1 MSIQGTPGP
10 DLIDENYTGDPEG
23 DRVDSG
29 VATRPGGEPND
40 DLILAGDGDD
50 TVLAGEG
57 NDEVYGEAGDDLIY
71 GKAGDDLLYG
81 GPGDDTLIGG
91 DGNDTLFGGTGSDT
105 LFGEDG
111 DDVLV
116 GGPGPNMIYGG
127 ADRDL
132 IIGATPGDYI
142 DGGEEGDDF
151 DTLDLR
157 DSGPLSVVYDS
168 DNPENGTIT
177 FFDPDGAETG
187 TARFE
192 NIENV
197 LLPDAPSDV
206 TPVANPDTATTD
218 EDTPVI
224 IDVLDN
230 DTDPNGD
237 PLTVIS
243 ATAGNGTVEINPDGT
258 LTYSPDADYN
268 GADEIAYTITD
279 PDGNTASSTVAVT
292 IVPVNDDPVA
302 NPDFATTPLMTP
314 VVIDVLDNDTD
325 VDGDPL
331 TVTAAT
337 APNGTVVINADG
349 TLTYTPDDGF
359 SGVDDITYTITD
371 GQGGFD
377 TSTATVTVAAA
388 GPGLDGIVQGTD
400 GDDVIDIDYLGD
412 PQGDRIDNG
421 DAILPGQAP
430 DDDIVFAGEGND
442 IVLAGAGND
451 LVFGGSGDDSL
462 FGGAGDD
469 TLYGG
474 AGNDLLDGGEGAN
487 RLFGGDDRDTFVN
500 IGPDDFIDGGEGG
513 DDFDTLDLRGSV
525 APGGSLRVSFSAE
538 NPENG
543 TVTFRDADG
552 AVTGTAT
559 FINIENVVPCFT
571 PGTAIATA
579 RGERLVQD
587 LRVGDRI
594 ITRDNGIQEIRW
606 IGAKPLS
613 AQDMARNPHLRPVL
627 IKRGA
632 LGDNLPERDMM
643 VSPNHRM
650 LVNNEKTALYF
661 EENEVLAAAKHM
673 TGAEGVEE
681 ATASTTTYIH
691 FMFDQHEVVL
701 SNGCWSESFQ
711 PGDYSLQGLGNAQ
724 RAEILELFPELGTKK
739 GLEGY
744 HAARRS
750 LKRHETML
758 VAR

>member
-1 MSIQGTPGP
+1 MSILGTPGP
-10 DLIDENYTGDPEG
+10 DIIDQNYTGDPEG
-23 DRVDSG
+23 NRVDSG
-29 VATRPGGEPND
+29 VATRPDGRPND
-40 DLILAGDGDD
+40 DLILAGAGDD

-57 NDEVYGEAGDDLIY
+57 DDEVYGEEGDDLIY
-71 GKAGDDLLYG
+71 GKAGDDLLFG
-81 GPGDDTLIGG
+81 GPGDDLLFGG
-91 DGNDTLFGGTGSDT
+91 EGNDTLFGGTGSDT
-105 LFGEDG
+105 LYGEAG

-116 GGPGPNMIYGG
+116 GGPGPNVIYGG

-132 IIGATPGDYI
+132 IIGATPGDFI
-142 DGGEEGDDF
+142 DGGEAGDDF

-177 FFDPDGAETG
+177 FFDPEGAAIG
-187 TARFE
+187 TARFV

-197 LLPDAPSDV
+197 VMPEELDV
-206 TPVANPDTATTD
+206 TPVANPDVATTD

-224 IDVLDN
+224 IDVLAN
-230 DTDPNGD
+230 DTDPNDD

-243 ATAGNGTVEINPDGT
+243 ATATNGTVEINPDGT
-258 LTYSPDADYN
+258 LTYTPDADYN

-292 IVPVNDDPVA
+292 IVPVNDAPVA
-302 NPDFATTPLMTP
+302 NPDFASTPLVTP

-331 TVTAAT
+331 SVTAAT
-337 APNGTVVINADG
+337 APNGTVEINPDG
-349 TLTYTPDDGF
+349 TLTYTPDAGF
-359 SGVDDITYTITD
+359 FGVDEITYTITD

-377 TSTATVTVAAA
+377 TCTATVTVAS
-388 GPGLDGIVQGTD
+388 GPGLDGIVQGTA
-400 GDDVIDIDYLGD
+400 GDDIIDINYLGD

-442 IVLAGAGND
+442 IVIAGEGND
-451 LVFGGSGDDSL
+451 IVFGGPGDDSL

-469 TLYGG
+469 ILFGG
-474 AGNDLLDGGEGAN
+474 SGNDLLDGGEGAN

-500 IGPDDFIDGGEGG
+500 IGPGDFVDGGEGG

-525 APGGSLRVSFSAE
+525 TPGGSLRVSFNVD

-543 TVTFRDADG
+543 TVVFRDADG
-552 AVTGTAT
+552 AVTGTAN

-579 RGERLVQD
+579 RGERLVQE

-613 AQDMARNPHLRPVL
+613 AQEMARSPHLRPVL
-627 IKRGA
+627 IKRGS

-650 LVNNEKTALYF
+650 LVSNEKTALYF

-673 TGAEGVEE
+673 TGSQGIAE
-681 ATASTTTYIH
+681 ATASATTYIH

-711 PGDYSLQGLGNAQ
+711 SGDYSLQGLGNAQ
-724 RAEILELFPELGTKK
+724 RAEILELFPELGTQK

-744 HAARRS
+744 TAARRS
-750 LKRHETML
+750 LKRHEAML

>member
-1 MSIQGTPGP
+1 MSILGTPGP
-10 DLIDENYTGDPEG
+10 DIIDENYTGDPEG

-29 VATRPGGEPND
+29 VATRPGGAPND

-50 TVLAGEG
+50 TVLAGQG
-57 NDEVYGEAGDDLIY
+57 DDEVYGEAGDDLIY

-81 GPGDDTLIGG
+81 GPGDDILFGG
-91 DGNDTLFGGTGSDT
+91 EGNDTLFGGTGADT
-105 LFGEDG
+105 LFGENG

-132 IIGATPGDYI
+132 IIGATPGDFI
-142 DGGEEGDDF
+142 DGGEE
-151 DTLDLR
+151 
-157 DSGPLSVVYDS
+157 
-168 DNPENGTIT
+168 
-177 FFDPDGAETG
+177 
-187 TARFE
+187 
-192 NIENV
+192 
-197 LLPDAPSDV
+197 
-206 TPVANPDTATTD
+206 
-218 EDTPVI
+218 
-224 IDVLDN
+224 
-230 DTDPNGD
+230 
-237 PLTVIS
+237 
-243 ATAGNGTVEINPDGT
+243 
-258 LTYSPDADYN
+258 
-268 GADEIAYTITD
+268 
-279 PDGNTASSTVAVT
+279 
-292 IVPVNDDPVA
+292 
-302 NPDFATTPLMTP
+302 
-314 VVIDVLDNDTD
+314 
-325 VDGDPL
+325 
-331 TVTAAT
+331 
-337 APNGTVVINADG
+337 
-349 TLTYTPDDGF
+349 
-359 SGVDDITYTITD
+359 
-371 GQGGFD
+371 
-377 TSTATVTVAAA
+377 
-388 GPGLDGIVQGTD
+388 
-400 GDDVIDIDYLGD
+400 
-412 PQGDRIDNG
+412 
-421 DAILPGQAP
+421 
-430 DDDIVFAGEGND
+430 
-442 IVLAGAGND
+442 
-451 LVFGGSGDDSL
+451 
-462 FGGAGDD
+462 
-469 TLYGG
+469 
-474 AGNDLLDGGEGAN
+474 
-487 RLFGGDDRDTFVN
+487 
-500 IGPDDFIDGGEGG
+500 G

-525 APGGSLRVSFSAE
+525 APGGSLRVAFSAE

-613 AQDMARNPHLRPVL
+613 AQDMARHPHLRPVL

-673 TGAEGVEE
+673 TGAKGIEA
-681 ATASTTTYIH
+681 ATASTITYIH